1 MFVLF
6 EDWYNFFV
14 HQRYCTNITGMFSW
28 IYAKENSCFPKFN
41 FCWCCILICV
51 CVCIDAALVTKHLKS
66 LQKKA
71 IIDTVVSVFYFT
83 VRDVSSLSMW

>member
-1 MFVLF
+1 MFP
-6 EDWYNFFV
+6 
-14 HQRYCTNITGMFSW
+14 W
-28 IYAKENSCFPKFN
+28 IYAKENSCFPKLN
-41 FCWCCILICV
+41 FCWCCILVCVCVVYWFVCVCV

-83 VRDVSSLSMW
+83 VRDVSSLLMW